1 MCGWISV
8 AKNTNTDMAET
19 NWEEERNND
28 TNNNLNT
35 TNTAPRRM
43 DGWVRQGKATKKGK
57 DRDVVWRR
65 LGEAA
70 AGQEQQ
76 RAERLLLELGIITHA
91 LRRWGLG
98 LDRCCHCVQLIKTKP
113 FFLSP
118 PTLFAWAQAFVFLFF
133 CFVSFLSVGEWSVFC
148 VVLVRY

>member
-43 DGWVRQGKATKKGK
+43 DGWVRQGNEE
-57 DRDVVWRR
+57 
-65 LGEAA
+65 GE
-70 AGQEQQ
+70 G
-76 RAERLLLELGIITHA
+76 
-91 LRRWGLG
+91 
-98 LDRCCHCVQLIKTKP
+98 
-113 FFLSP
+113 
-118 PTLFAWAQAFVFLFF
+118 
-133 CFVSFLSVGEWSVFC
+133 
-148 VVLVRY
+148 